1 MRTVHCSGW
10 GVSAQGCLLGGVCP
24 AGCVCWGVSVQGCVC
39 PGVSGQGGFCPGGCL
54 PQCVLG
60 YTPPCEQNHR
70 RLLKHNLAATTLRT
84 VTIIRVYPR
93 TIFNLFIVCSNGE
106 QPKICHQSCLLE
118 DCDLQESAQDAR
130 KFGYP
135 VCQAD
140 PCNDCEVT
148 FLRKSFRHPEG
159 TEFTCDKS
167 MIFLFTYDNS

>member
-1 MRTVHCSGW
+1 MRTVHCIGW
-10 GVSAQGCLLGGVCP
+10 GVFARGCLLGGCLSSGVCLL
-24 AGCVCWGVSVQGCVC
+24 GVSVQGGCL
-39 PGVSGQGGFCPGGCL
+39 PGSVWPWRFLPRGCL
-54 PQCVLG
+54 PQCMLV

-84 VTIIRVYPR
+84 VTIIRVYLR
-93 TIFNLFIVCSNGE
+93 TISNLFIVCSNGE

-118 DCDLQESAQDAR
+118 DCDLQESAQDAW

-148 FLRKSFRHPEG
+148 FLRKKFRHPEG